1 LEPRDF
7 ASGSL
12 PEVCR
17 SLAIKEK
24 QCFPVEKNTS
34 MEGRF
39 LHFIPK
45 SEQDLGK
52 EVSQV
57 IPKCL
62 HLKQSGARSGIFEES
77 LFIRI

>member
-1 LEPRDF
+1 
-7 ASGSL
+7 L
-12 PEVCR
+12 PAAAV
-17 SLAIKEK
+17 SLAIKAK
-24 QCFPVEKNTS
+24 QCFPVEINTS

-45 SEQDLGK
+45 SAQDLGK
-52 EVSQV
+52 DVSQV
-57 IPKCL
+57 ILKCL